1 MNRVLSAV
9 IMGSALTAS
18 PALAQQGTNP
28 SRVTQAPARPA
39 AAPAAPTAP
48 AAQAPGSQAPAGQ
61 TPAGQA
67 PAQPE
72 PVRTEIVKHDNWTVT
87 CREFADKK
95 RTCSGVLQVVQA
107 QNNQT
112 LFVWIVGKNNDGKV
126 MSVLQTPT
134 GIAIAPGVEVKLARG
149 AARKAVYV
157 NCETNR
163 CEATMD
169 LDEAFSRDAAASDNV
184 EATIYSTTG
193 QGVKF
198 TLPFKGFDRA
208 VAAVR

>member
-1 MNRVLSAV
+1 MNRVLCAV
-9 IMGSALTAS
+9 MMGGALTSLALPAS
-18 PALAQQGTNP
+18 AQQGAAPN
-28 SRVTQAPARPA
+28 RVTQAPARPA
-39 AAPAAPTAP
+39 APAAQPPAAPAAP
-48 AAQAPGSQAPAGQ
+48 AAQAPA
-61 TPAGQA
+61 
-67 PAQPE
+67 AQPE
-72 PVRTEIVKHDNWTVT
+72 PIRTEIVKHDNWTVT

-95 RTCSGVLQVVQA
+95 RSCSGVLQVVQA

-112 LFVWIVGKNNDGKV
+112 LFVWIIGKNSDGKV

-134 GIAIAPGVEVKLARG
+134 GVAIAPGVEVKLTRG

-169 LDEAFSRDAAASDNV
+169 IDEAFSRDASASDNV

-208 VAAVR
+208 LAAVR